1 MQTTSIWNAAS
12 WTQLQVVAAAA
23 SAVLCCDWL
32 SAHRFVRA
40 QADGRIVVWPVGER
54 RPAKSVSFTASQVLP
69 SFTRFYWVLLGFNW
83 VLLGFTGF
91 YRVLPGFN
99 WALLAFLGVTGCYWV
114 LPSLT
119 GFHWVSLGFT
129 EFFWFSLGF
138 PRFS

>member
-83 VLLGFTGF
+83 VLLGFIGF
-91 YRVLPGFN
+91 D
-99 WALLAFLGVTGCYWV
+99 WV
-114 LPSLT
+114 L
-119 GFHWVSLGFT
+119 LGFT
-129 EFFWFSLGF
+129 GF
-138 PRFS
+138 DWV